1 MTPKTIPEPASFTD
15 ELADFRNQFVIPDP
29 HLIYLDGNSLGRLPK
44 ATATR
49 LQRIVE
55 EDWGR
60 GLIRSW
66 NTDWF
71 NAPTRVGEKI
81 AGLIGAAAGQVIVSD
96 STSINLFKL
105 VMAALAKQ
113 PRRTKI
119 ISDEF
124 NFPSDLYI
132 LQSCIALMGKGHQLH
147 LIRSRD
153 GISIHPDDIAS
164 AIDDDTALVSLSHV
178 AFKSGFMY
186 DGQEVTRLVHQSGAL
201 MLWDLCHSVGAVPI
215 QLDAWGADLAVGCTY
230 KYLNGGPGSPAF
242 LYVRTDLQDQLQP
255 PIWGWF
261 AERSPFAFEL
271 DFSPAPGMAHF
282 LVSSPP
288 ILSSLAME
296 ASLDVLLEAGIERIR
311 RKSVAQT
318 SYLIDLFDARLEGL
332 GFTLGTPRDPNIRGS
347 HVSIRHAE
355 GYRINRALIEE
366 MDLIP
371 DFRAPDNIRLGIAPL
386 YISFEEIY
394 EGVER
399 ICRVVEEKRY
409 LHYPEGRLAVT

>member
-332 GFTLGTPRDPNIRGS
+332 GFTLGTPRDLNIRGS

>member
-1 MTPKTIPEPASFTD
+1 MTSKSIPEPASFTD

-29 HLIYLDGNSLGRLPK
+29 HLIYLDGNSLGRLTK
-44 ATATR
+44 VTATR

-55 EDWGR
+55 DDWGR

-66 NTDWF
+66 NVDWF
-71 NAPTRVGEKI
+71 NAPTRIGEKI
-81 AGLIGAAAGQVIVSD
+81 ARLIGAAAGQVIVSD

-105 VMAALAKQ
+105 VMAALARQ
-113 PRRTKI
+113 HNRTKI
-119 ISDEF
+119 VTDEF
-124 NFPSDLYI
+124 NFPSDVYI
-132 LQSCIALMGKGHQLH
+132 LQSCIALMGKGHKLH

-153 GISIHPDDIAS
+153 GISIHPEDIAS

-186 DGQEVTRLVHQSGAL
+186 DGQEVTQLAHQSGAL
-201 MLWDLCHSVGAVPI
+201 MLWDLCHSVGAVPVE
-215 QLDAWGADLAVGCTY
+215 LDAWGADLAVGCTY

-242 LYVRTDLQDQLQP
+242 LYVRSDLQEQLQP

-271 DFSPAPGMAHF
+271 DFSPAQGMAHF

-296 ASLDVLLEAGIERIR
+296 AALDVLLEAGIERIR

-318 SYLIDLFDARLEGL
+318 SYLMDLFDSRLERL

-394 EGVER
+394 EAVER
-399 ICRVVEEKRY
+399 ICCVVEEKRY

>member
-1 MTPKTIPEPASFTD
+1 MISNPIPDPATFTD
-15 ELADFRNQFVIPDP
+15 ELAEFRSQFVIPEP
-29 HLIYLDGNSLGRLPK
+29 HMIYLDGNSLGRLPK
-44 ATATR
+44 LSAAR
-49 LQRIVE
+49 LQQVVE
-55 EDWGR
+55 EDWGK

-71 NAPTRVGEKI
+71 SAPARIGEKI
-81 AGLIGAAAGQVIVSD
+81 ARLIGAAAGQVIVAD

-105 VMAALAKQ
+105 VMAALAKN
-113 PRRTKI
+113 PTRTKI
-119 ISDEF
+119 VTDEL

-132 LQSCIALMGKGHQLH
+132 LQSCIALLGKGHTLQLV
-147 LIRSRD
+147 RSRD
-153 GISIHPDDIAS
+153 GISIHPDDLAM

-201 MLWDLCHSVGAVPI
+201 MLWDLCHSVGAVPVE
-215 QLDAWGADLAVGCTY
+215 LDAWGADLAVGCTY

-242 LYVRTDLQDQLQP
+242 LYVRNDLQEQLYP

-261 AERSPFAFEL
+261 AKRSPFEFEL

-282 LVSSPP
+282 LISSPP
-288 ILSSLAME
+288 ILSALAME
-296 ASLDVLLEAGIERIR
+296 ASLEIFLQVGMERIR

-318 SYLIDLFDARLEGL
+318 NYLIDLFDARLAPL
-332 GFTLGTPRDPNIRGS
+332 GFTLGTPRDPSMRGS
-347 HVSIRHAE
+347 HVSIRHPE

-366 MDLIP
+366 MNLIP

-399 ICRVVEEKRY
+399 IRRVVEEKRY
-409 LHYPEGRLAVT
+409 LHYPEERLAVT

>member
-44 ATATR
+44 VSVTR
-49 LQRIVE
+49 LQMIVE

-71 NAPTRVGEKI
+71 NAPTRIGEKI
-81 AGLIGAAAGQVIVSD
+81 ARLIGAAAGQVIVSD

-113 PRRTKI
+113 PGRTKI

-153 GISIHPDDIAS
+153 GISIHPEDIAS
-164 AIDDDTALVSLSHV
+164 ALDDDTALVSLSHV

-186 DGQEVTRLVHQSGAL
+186 DGLEVTRLAHQSGAL

-242 LYVRTDLQDQLQP
+242 LYVRSDLQEQLQP

-288 ILSSLAME
+288 IISSLAME

-318 SYLIDLFDARLEGL
+318 SYLIDLFDTRLEHL

-409 LHYPEGRLAVT
+409 LHYPEGRLSVT